1 MLVEAPVVDA
11 SVDDVLTFSAA
22 ATVADVLAG
31 CDDAGLVVQA
41 ELDMF
46 SATLLEATRA
56 SGTLV

>member
-11 SVDDVLTFSAA
+11 SVDDVLTFSAV

-31 CDDAGLVVQA
+31 CDDAGLVVKA

-46 SATLLEATRA
+46 PATLLEATRA